1 MVYPSDGENTLPV
14 KPTLFDKKKLS
25 TDEFKNYIY
34 EIEFKKSGKKVRDM
48 SAIGYIHAI
57 TPFLRGVNSEVL
69 HFGTVG
75 DRKIMSAVVKCT
87 ITVSFKTSAHG
98 TISMNDM
105 QFSALADGDVTSVP
119 SSDTLIRTVETRAL
133 KRAIARALDISKVDF
148 NDEFIDEEETGTPLN
163 RNDDDGAEAPHKPA
177 FRKTPQEIA
186 REKERKRQEEI
197 DEFDRE
203 VELDEELA
211 RATQDP
217 YSGSTDSDW

>member
-1 MVYPSDGENTLPV
+1 MAYPSEVDTVLPV
-14 KPTLFDKKKLS
+14 KPPFFDKKKLGS
-25 TDEFKNYIY
+25 DEFKNYIY

-48 SAIGYIHAI
+48 SATGYIHAI
-57 TPFLRGVNSEVL
+57 TPFLRGVDSEVV

-148 NDEFIDEEETGTPLN
+148 NDEFVEEDEIGTPLN
-163 RNDDDGAEAPHKPA
+163 KYNDDSDKSENTHKPA
-177 FRKTPQEIA
+177 FKKTPQEIA
-186 REKERKRQEEI
+186 KEKERKRQEEI
-197 DEFDRE
+197 DEA
-203 VELDEELA
+203 ELEDGRNDESLPIDGA
-211 RATQDP
+211 DV
-217 YSGSTDSDW
+217 DW